1 MERSEIKR
9 LYAKISEFLTWG
21 TSRSRGKT
29 LEHQWVVRGEFE
41 SPVIKPTGKV
51 VMVVEATTSSARQ
64 RPRKRGRR
72 AGRRKEVR
80 RAAQMERVRQAR
92 VIADRRAR
100 SMRAAQETA
109 NRLAEER
116 NRTVAARNQVL
127 LSENPGFRLCHCG
140 KLRRRYC
147 AFCQGGGYP
156 CVCID
161 LRTSSEQEEVY
172 SSTRG
177 TGAPRRTGRGRGYRR
192 GA

>member
-1 MERSEIKR
+1 MKRSEIKR

-41 SPVIKPTGKV
+41 SPVVKPTGKV

-80 RAAQMERVRQAR
+80 RAARAERVRQSR
-92 VIADRRAR
+92 EIADRLAR
-100 SMRAAQETA
+100 SARVAQETA
-109 NRLAEER
+109 NRLEEER
-116 NRTVAARNQVL
+116 RRTVASRNRVL
-127 LSENPGFRLCHCG
+127 VSENPGYRVCERCG
-140 KLRRRYC
+140 KLRRRHCAYC
-147 AFCQGGGYP
+147 FNGGYS
-156 CVCID
+156 CVCVD
-161 LRTSSEQEEVY
+161 LRTRSEQEEVFPAR
-172 SSTRG
+172 RG
-177 TGAPRRTGRGRGYRR
+177 RGAPRRTGRGRGRR

>member
-9 LYAKISEFLTWG
+9 LYANISKFLTWG

-41 SPVIKPTGKV
+41 SPVVKPTGKV
-51 VMVVEATTSSARQ
+51 VMVVEATTSSVRQ

-80 RAAQMERVRQAR
+80 RAAHMERVRQAQA
-92 VIADRRAR
+92 IADRRAQ
-100 SMRAAQETA
+100 SIRAAQETA

-127 LSENPGFRLCHCG
+127 LSENPGFLLCRCG
-140 KLRRRYC
+140 MLRRRYC
-147 AFCQGGGYP
+147 PFCQNKGHP

-161 LRTSSEQEEVY
+161 LRTRSEQDEFLPR
-172 SSTRG
+172 SRG
-177 TGAPRRTGRGRGYRR
+177 KGAPRKKGRGRGKH
-192 GA
+192 

>member
-1 MERSEIKR
+1 MKRSEIKR
-9 LYAKISEFLTWG
+9 LYAKISKFLTWG

-92 VIADRRAR
+92 AIADRHAR

-109 NRLAEER
+109 NRLAEGR

-147 AFCQGGGYP
+147 PFCQSGGHP

-161 LRTSSEQEEVY
+161 LRTRSEQEEFLPRP
-172 SSTRG
+172 RG
-177 TGAPRRTGRGRGYRR
+177 TGAPRRTGRGRGHRR

>member
-9 LYAKISEFLTWG
+9 LYAKISKFLTWG

-41 SPVIKPTGKV
+41 SPVVKPTGKV

-80 RAAQMERVRQAR
+80 RAARAERVRQSR
-92 VIADRRAR
+92 EIADRLAR
-100 SMRAAQETA
+100 SARVAQETA
-109 NRLAEER
+109 NRLEEER
-116 NRTVAARNQVL
+116 RRTVASRNQVL
-127 LSENPGFRLCHCG
+127 VSENPGYRVCERCG
-140 KLRRRYC
+140 ELRRRHCAYC
-147 AFCQGGGYP
+147 FNGGYP
-156 CVCID
+156 CVCVA
-161 LRTSSEQEEVY
+161 LRTRSEQEEVFPPL
-172 SSTRG
+172 RG
-177 TGAPRRTGRGRGYRR
+177 RGAPRRTGRGRGRR